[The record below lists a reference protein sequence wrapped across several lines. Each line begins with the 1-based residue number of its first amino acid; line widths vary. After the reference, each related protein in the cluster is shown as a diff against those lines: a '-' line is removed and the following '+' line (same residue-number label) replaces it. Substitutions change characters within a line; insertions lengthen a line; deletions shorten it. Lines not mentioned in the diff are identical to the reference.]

1 MKNSD
6 FSGDRRSSWALELM
20 WQASLWLNQCFNGI
34 WEEVSYKLVISSVR
48 DYWVY
53 LSAITEFNAV
63 SDYLWTASD
72 SLGSL
77 VRIHAMAEVQYDDE
91 DSLS

>member
-1 MKNSD
+1 MENSD
-6 FSGDRRSSWALELM
+6 FSDDRWSSWALALV
-20 WQASLWLNQCFNGI
+20 WQASLWLNQCFNCI
-34 WEEVSYKLVISSVR
+34 WEKISYKLVISGVR

-53 LSAITEFNAV
+53 LSAVTEFNAV

-77 VRIHAMAEVQYDDE
+77 VRIHAVARVQYDD
-91 DSLS
+91 DRIA